1 MAPRQLDLFN
11 QPTMGGVVRDIKAT
25 MNKVVKE
32 SGISRAQVLDL
43 MNEFA
48 LRHRIKLN
56 GGNAMSLS
64 NDVFEKW
71 LNPEDEV
78 RTPSLKA
85 LAVFCAVMGSSEPL
99 GVMAKLLGSMI
110 IDDDEIQLLTWAKMQ
125 RKMKETR
132 AKVRRIE
139 AEWK

>member
-1 MAPRQLDLFN
+1 MAPRQLDLFS
-11 QPTMGGVVRDIKAT
+11 QPTICGVVRDIKTA

-32 SGISRAQVLDL
+32 SDLSRAQVLDL

-48 LRHRIKLN
+48 QRHRIKLN
-56 GGNAMSLS
+56 GGNAKSLS

-85 LAVFCAVMGSSEPL
+85 LTVFCAVMRTCEPM
-99 GVMAKLLGSMI
+99 GVMTKLLGSMI
-110 IDDDEIQLLTWAKMQ
+110 IEGEDVKLLAWAKMQ
-125 RKMKETR
+125 REMKETR
-132 AKVRRIE
+132 AKVRKIE
-139 AEWK
+139 ADW